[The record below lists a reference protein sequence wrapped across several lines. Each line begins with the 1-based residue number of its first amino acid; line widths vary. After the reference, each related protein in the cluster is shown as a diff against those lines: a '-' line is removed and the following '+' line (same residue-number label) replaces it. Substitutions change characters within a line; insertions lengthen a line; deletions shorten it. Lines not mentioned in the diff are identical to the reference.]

1 MMLSNR
7 VSFQGHLSVS
17 PAVVAPL
24 FSVVSFR
31 DMVDIKVF
39 QQIERRLCRREAD
52 RFAGYAEQRHQAN
65 PLGLDILTRV
75 ESAVAMDP
83 RWAGLGRLLYNLE
96 LEVWMDL
103 SRANETAMMVY
114 GACLDNGIPFYV
126 RSSGPF
132 TPLFCQLL
140 LQKNGFERVCRDAI
154 PPEAV
159 ELDQL
164 LSGAI

>member
-1 MMLSNR
+1 MINDR
-7 VSFQGHLSVS
+7 TSFQGHLTVS
-17 PAVVAPL
+17 QAVVAPL

-39 QQIERRLCRREAD
+39 QQIERRLCRREAE
-52 RFAGYAEQRHQAN
+52 RFRGYAELRHQAN
-65 PLGLDILTRV
+65 PLGVDILTRV

-83 RWAGLGRLLYNLE
+83 RWAGLGRLLYNVE

-114 GACLDNGIPFYV
+114 EACLDDGIPFYV
-126 RSSGPF
+126 RPSGPF
-132 TPLFCQLL
+132 SPLFCQLL

-154 PPEAV
+154 PTEAV

-164 LSGAI
+164 LSSSI